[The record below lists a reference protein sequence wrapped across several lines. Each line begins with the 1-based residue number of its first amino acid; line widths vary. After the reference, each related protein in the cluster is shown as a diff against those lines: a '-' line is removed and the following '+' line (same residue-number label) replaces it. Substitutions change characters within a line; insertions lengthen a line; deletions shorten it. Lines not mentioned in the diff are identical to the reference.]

1 MTDVDHVIAFVRSLE
16 KDHKPDGWPAIQMSE
31 VSVLVDEIER
41 LRNDLESTDRTVCE
55 HFNQPDKCDQ
65 CNDKYLIRLRDEF
78 AKIAMQAIVSNI
90 DNSEMAYTAVARVS
104 WSAADT
110 MMKERRNTHD

>member
-1 MTDVDHVIAFVRSLE
+1 MSNIDNILAIVKSARGVVDKNSYAPLTMHQAE
-16 KDHKPDGWPAIQMSE
+16 QMVE
-31 VSVLVDEIER
+31 EIER
-41 LRNDLESTDRTVCE
+41 LRRLDSTELSIKCYDAGYEKGQHDAKAGYESM
-55 HFNQPDKCDQ
+55 
-65 CNDKYLIRLRDEF
+65 LRDQF

-104 WSAADT
+104 WSAADA